1 MKTYKE
7 FITEYVAISFDNWVK
22 PSDTDIELE
31 YKVEYLMKGMGS
43 TTNDAFPTVED
54 FKKAVKSAKV
64 ISLTPAIDR
73 KIEYRSRTRSQS
85 QLLSLIKSYRS
96 YPEFRNEKTLQAI
109 YDGFRDGKAMKYPF
123 VLEFPDGRM
132 RIMSGN
138 TRTDVAIHSGI
149 TPKALLIKIPAKR

>member
-7 FITEYVAISFDNWVK
+7 FIAEYVAVSFDNWVK
-22 PSDTDIELE
+22 PSDKDIELE
-31 YKVEYLMKGMGS
+31 YKVEYEMKGLGS
-43 TTNDAFPTVED
+43 MTNDAFPTVED
-54 FKKAVKSAKV
+54 FKKAVKAAKV
-64 ISLTPAIDR
+64 ISLTSAIDR
-73 KIEYRSRTRSQS
+73 KIEYRSRTRGQS

-123 VLEFPDGRM
+123 ILEFPDGRM